1 MDELIETEYM
11 QIAEKLTLEPIR
23 VIREQEMKMKEWFCG
38 SEESCRKAYQMTKS
52 TSQTDGIRI
61 NMSVA
66 FISWKGLGLTFDR
79 FLE

>member
-38 SEESCRKAYQMTKS
+38 SEESCRKAY
-52 TSQTDGIRI
+52 
-61 NMSVA
+61 
-66 FISWKGLGLTFDR
+66 
-79 FLE
+79 